1 VSREDSRLFNVQGAI
16 DSLHDETAAG
26 NRLKVL
32 MVATG
37 SCATR
42 RLRLMASTLS
52 AETRQLREPDIVRV
66 LPVTAQK
73 TEVLSGVTVD
83 NEGDFAPQDWALFFG
98 ISLIWGASFLL
109 MAEALEAFTPGIVT
123 LWRASLGALVMWIM
137 RPFFGRVGPIRASF
151 VTYLIPVVSLGL
163 GVWLHD
169 DSVTCLAL
177 IGAPITIVGAFLAGR
192 RTR

>member
-1 VSREDSRLFNVQGAI
+1 MSREDSRLFNVQGAI

-98 ISLIWGASFLL
+98 I
-109 MAEALEAFTPGIVT
+109 
-123 LWRASLGALVMWIM
+123 
-137 RPFFGRVGPIRASF
+137 
-151 VTYLIPVVSLGL
+151 
-163 GVWLHD
+163 
-169 DSVTCLAL
+169 
-177 IGAPITIVGAFLAGR
+177 
-192 RTR
+192 